1 MKISPITY
9 SFILPK
15 QSIQKNTTNPVARTQ
30 TTNIQQ
36 LSNIYYQPI
45 NFTAKEKRTFQTDKP
60 RLKEHS
66 GDFQICKFNDIHCP
80 ACGKKMMNRNKF
92 EKFCDDLAN
101 VPQDKYLEF
110 LGEYEPYMRPVES
123 SVYKELLV
131 ESKKEGTTDIRDLLV
146 SLRDHKLPVLQEA
159 QMKLVNKMVSLART
173 LPDDEQRALMSKIN
187 QLKAEIRRKNA
198 AAPFRRKIMI
208 DRISKV
214 KIKNPRKYEK
224 LQRIAKNFP
233 TSSDMNSAWIVKYS
247 GKNKFNEDWDSYSIA
262 TRFLQSSVANTDH
275 ILAYDIDNTHDDIS
289 NYMAMHNAC
298 NGQKG
303 NKPFLQWLNEDKTNR
318 IKYMQEYFDDCDEL
332 ISTKRLRKKKY
343 RNYVAYA
350 TQTVFEVSK
359 GQVRIEPTKRPI
371 ENIYPIDPKTM
382 IDAEFEPYEDEE
394 NSPTQN

>member
-15 QSIQKNTTNPVARTQ
+15 QSIQKNTTNPVVRTQ

-66 GDFQICKFNDIHCP
+66 GDFQICKFNDVHCP

-131 ESKKEGTTDIRDLLV
+131 ESKKEGTTDIRELLV

>member
-66 GDFQICKFNDIHCP
+66 GDFQICKFNDVHCP

-131 ESKKEGTTDIRDLLV
+131 ESKKEGTTDIRELLV

-173 LPDDEQRALMSKIN
+173 LPDDEQRGLMSKIN

-382 IDAEFEPYEDEE
+382 IDAEFEPYDEEE

>member
-15 QSIQKNTTNPVARTQ
+15 QSIQKNTTNPVVRTQ

-66 GDFQICKFNDIHCP
+66 GDFQICKFNDVHCP

-131 ESKKEGTTDIRDLLV
+131 ESKKEGTTDIRELLV

-187 QLKAEIRRKNA
+187 QLKAEIRRKN
-198 AAPFRRKIMI
+198 
-208 DRISKV
+208 
-214 KIKNPRKYEK
+214 EK

>member
-66 GDFQICKFNDIHCP
+66 GDFQICKFNDVHCP

-131 ESKKEGTTDIRDLLV
+131 ESKKEGTTDIRELLV

>member
-66 GDFQICKFNDIHCP
+66 GDFQICKFNDVHCP

-123 SVYKELLV
+123 SVYKELLI
-131 ESKKEGTTDIRDLLV
+131 ESKKEGTTDIRELLV

>member
-66 GDFQICKFNDIHCP
+66 GDFQICKFNDVHCP

-131 ESKKEGTTDIRDLLV
+131 ESKKEGTTDIRELLV

-371 ENIYPIDPKTM
+371 ENIYPIDPNTM
-382 IDAEFEPYEDEE
+382 IDAEFEPYDEEE

>member
-9 SFILPK
+9 SFIIPK
-15 QSIQKNTTNPVARTQ
+15 QGIQKNTSNPIADAQ

-45 NFTAKEKRTFQTDKP
+45 NFTAKEKRTYQSDKP

-66 GDFQICKFNDIHCP
+66 GDFQVCRFSDVHCP
-80 ACGKKMMNRNKF
+80 ACGKKMMSRAKF

-110 LGEYEPYMRPVES
+110 LGEYEPYMRPVEA

-131 ESKKEGTTDIRDLLV
+131 EAKKEDTTDIRELLV

-159 QMKLVNKMVSLART
+159 QMKLVNKMTSLART
-173 LPDDEQRALMSKIN
+173 LPDDEQKALMSKIN
-187 QLKAEIRRKNA
+187 QLKSEIRRKNA
-198 AAPFRRKIMI
+198 SAPFRRKIMI

-275 ILAYDIDNTHDDIS
+275 ILAYDIDNNHDDIS

-303 NKPFLQWLNEDKTNR
+303 NKPFLQWLNEDKANR

-359 GQVRIEPTKRPI
+359 GQVKIEPTKRPVERLYPSELKPMI
-371 ENIYPIDPKTM
+371 EAEPEIY
-382 IDAEFEPYEDEE
+382 ENNEE
-394 NSPTQN
+394 

>member
-66 GDFQICKFNDIHCP
+66 GDFQICKFNDVHCP

-123 SVYKELLV
+123 SVYKELLI
-131 ESKKEGTTDIRDLLV
+131 ESKKEGTTDIRELLV

-173 LPDDEQRALMSKIN
+173 LPDDEQKALMSKIN
-187 QLKAEIRRKNA
+187 QLKSEIRRKNA
-198 AAPFRRKIMI
+198 SAPFRRKIMI

-303 NKPFLQWLNEDKTNR
+303 NKPFLQWLNEDKANR

-343 RNYVAYA
+343 R
-350 TQTVFEVSK
+350 
-359 GQVRIEPTKRPI
+359 
-371 ENIYPIDPKTM
+371 
-382 IDAEFEPYEDEE
+382 
-394 NSPTQN
+394 

>member
-9 SFILPK
+9 SFIIPK

-36 LSNIYYQPI
+36 LSNIYYQPV
-45 NFTAKEKRTFQTDKP
+45 NFTAKEKRTFQTDRPK
-60 RLKEHS
+60 LKEHS
-66 GDFQICKFNDIHCP
+66 GDFQVCKFNDVHCP
-80 ACGKKMMNRNKF
+80 ACGKKMMSRTKF
-92 EKFCDDLAN
+92 DKFCDDLAN

-110 LGEYEPYMRPVES
+110 LGEYEPYMRPVEA

-131 ESKKEGTTDIRDLLV
+131 ESKKEGTTDIRELLV

-159 QMKLVNKMVSLART
+159 QMKLVNKMTSLART
-173 LPDDEQRALMSKIN
+173 LPDDEQKALMSKIN

-198 AAPFRRKIMI
+198 SAPFRRKIMI

-247 GKNKFNEDWDSYSIA
+247 GKNKYNEDWDSYSIA
-262 TRFLQSSVANTDH
+262 TRFLQSSVSNTDH
-275 ILAYDIDNTHDDIS
+275 ILAYDIDNNHDDIS

-303 NKPFLQWLNEDKTNR
+303 NKPFLQWLNEDKANR
-318 IKYMQEYFDDCDEL
+318 IQYMQEYFDDCDEL
-332 ISTKRLRKKKY
+332 ISSKRLRKKKY

-359 GQVRIEPTKRPI
+359 GQVRIEPNKRPS
-371 ENIYPIDPKTM
+371 ENIYPTDPKTM
-382 IDAEFEPYEDEE
+382 IDAEFDPYEDEE
-394 NSPTQN
+394 ISTT